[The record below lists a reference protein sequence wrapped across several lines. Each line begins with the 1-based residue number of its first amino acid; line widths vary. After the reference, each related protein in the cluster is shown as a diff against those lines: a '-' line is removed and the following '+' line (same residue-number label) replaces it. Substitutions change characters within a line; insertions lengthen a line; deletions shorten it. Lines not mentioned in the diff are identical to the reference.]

1 MKPIKNIDEVREAY
15 ENTLKHAAEDGKDE
29 FYCGLLHC
37 SKCPF
42 KMYSGSC
49 NDPNVKGGAGEW
61 RTVQAWQQWWYELTG
76 EKDTRSVEEILSKE
90 DPTVTETECATDTA
104 ATEATVTPAEPT
116 LHTGEDTTGEDT
128 PQPTVSAP
136 NVDIIW
142 TTAMGAVKHRHGP
155 IALLDGEML
164 QFSKE
169 VGVWLSEMSK
179 PDTCNGIADS
189 ITFVAREESG
199 AVLANVE
206 LSAEMF
212 SKRKVWEST
221 ER

>member
-1 MKPIKNIDEVREAY
+1 MKPIENIDEVREAY

-76 EKDTRSVEEILSKE
+76 ETDTRTVEQILAGTQ
-90 DPTVTETECATDTA
+90 TVESAEETVEST
-104 ATEATVTPAEPT
+104 
-116 LHTGEDTTGEDT
+116 EDTSQPVE
-128 PQPTVSAP
+128 PTVSTREP
-136 NVDIIW
+136 TISIVWN
-142 TTAMGAVKHRHGP
+142 TAAGKIENHTGTMS
-155 IALLDGEML
+155 LLCSEIDR
-164 QFSKE
+164 FRKE
-169 VGVWLSEMSK
+169 LSVWLECMNRPVNETPNSLVDYISF
-179 PDTCNGIADS
+179 IATAQD
-189 ITFVAREESG
+189 G
-199 AVLANVE
+199 AIICQCQLFADQ
-206 LSAEMF
+206 F
-212 SKRKVWEST
+212 GKRKVWEST